1 MVYLDYS
8 ATTPVNKE
16 VLESFNKA
24 SLDFFGNPNSL
35 HKLGMQSKKLIDDA
49 TEQISSILNV
59 KPNEIIYTSGSS
71 ESNNL
76 AIKGIALKYKN
87 RGKHIITSPLE
98 HSSIYGPLNFLT
110 ENGFEVDF
118 VKLNSNGLVDLENLK
133 ELIRED
139 TILVSIASVNSEI
152 GLLQPIEEIANIV
165 KEHPKCFFHVDMTQS
180 IGKVDIPLTNI
191 DLMSFSAHK
200 IYGLK
205 GIGCLIKKE
214 KVLLEPIIHGGK
226 STTVFRSG
234 TPATP
239 LIVSI
244 SKALRL
250 EHTSLDEKY
259 KNVLE
264 KRNYLKERL
273 EKYENVYINSND
285 YSIPYVLNFS
295 VIGVKPETMLHALEM
310 DDIYISTQSACS
322 TGQMSKPVF
331 AVTNDEKIALS
342 SLRISISNYTTKEE
356 LDLFLKSFDKNYK
369 KLILK

>member
-1 MVYLDYS
+1 M
-8 ATTPVNKE
+8 
-16 VLESFNKA
+16 
-24 SLDFFGNPNSL
+24 
-35 HKLGMQSKKLIDDA
+35 
-49 TEQISSILNV
+49 
-59 KPNEIIYTSGSS
+59 
-71 ESNNL
+71 
-76 AIKGIALKYKN
+76 
-87 RGKHIITSPLE
+87 
-98 HSSIYGPLNFLT
+98 
-110 ENGFEVDF
+110 
-118 VKLNSNGLVDLENLK
+118 NSNGLVDLENLK

-165 KEHPKCFFHVDMTQS
+165 KEYPKCFFHVDMTQS

-259 KNVLE
+259 
-264 KRNYLKERL
+264 
-273 EKYENVYINSND
+273 ENVYINSND

-331 AVTNDEKIALS
+331 AVTNDEKRALS

>member
-1 MVYLDYS
+1 M
-8 ATTPVNKE
+8 TKKREKE
-16 VLESFNKA
+16 LR
-24 SLDFFGNPNSL
+24 
-35 HKLGMQSKKLIDDA
+35 KLGISDYEIKEAK
-49 TEQISSILNV
+49 EQN
-59 KPNEIIYTSGSS
+59 
-71 ESNNL
+71 
-76 AIKGIALKYKN
+76 
-87 RGKHIITSPLE
+87 
-98 HSSIYGPLNFLT
+98 
-110 ENGFEVDF
+110 
-118 VKLNSNGLVDLENLK
+118 
-133 ELIRED
+133 
-139 TILVSIASVNSEI
+139 
-152 GLLQPIEEIANIV
+152 
-165 KEHPKCFFHVDMTQS
+165 
-180 IGKVDIPLTNI
+180 
-191 DLMSFSAHK
+191 
-200 IYGLK
+200 
-205 GIGCLIKKE
+205 KKE

-331 AVTNDEKIALS
+331 AVTNDEKRVNQVLNM
-342 SLRISISNYTTKEE
+342 LKENYVTPIGLEDVICDYAKEIMIWKV
-356 LDLFLKSFDKNYK
+356 LVN
-369 KLILK
+369 